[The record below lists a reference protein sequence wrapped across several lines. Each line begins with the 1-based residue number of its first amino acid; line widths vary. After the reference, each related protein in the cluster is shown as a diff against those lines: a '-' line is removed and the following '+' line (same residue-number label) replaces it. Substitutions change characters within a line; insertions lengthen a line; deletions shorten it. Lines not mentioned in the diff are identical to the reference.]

1 MHLLQIA
8 QWKLKLKT
16 LPFSALLRKLDVMT
30 KRKYAKT
37 GRKRGFYALFCY
49 SKFLLFPMS
58 AKIRKNN
65 LDLSNASFVTYKD
78 IHGWQ
83 LTLNQRNNFNNYQPS
98 FLTQAS

>member
-65 LDLSNASFVTYKD
+65 LDLSNSSLSLTKSYKD
-78 IHGWQ
+78 MHGWQ

-98 FLTQAS
+98 FMT

>member
-8 QWKLKLKT
+8 QLKLKLKT

-65 LDLSNASFVTYKD
+65 LDLSNASLS
-78 IHGWQ
+78 
-83 LTLNQRNNFNNYQPS
+83 LTKTCMVGN
-98 FLTQAS
+98 

>member
-1 MHLLQIA
+1 MIHTSFHWTVKYVILRTCIYYRLLSA
-8 QWKLKLKT
+8 KHKLKT

-65 LDLSNASFVTYKD
+65 LDLSSAS
-78 IHGWQ
+78 
-83 LTLNQRNNFNNYQPS
+83 
-98 FLTQAS
+98 